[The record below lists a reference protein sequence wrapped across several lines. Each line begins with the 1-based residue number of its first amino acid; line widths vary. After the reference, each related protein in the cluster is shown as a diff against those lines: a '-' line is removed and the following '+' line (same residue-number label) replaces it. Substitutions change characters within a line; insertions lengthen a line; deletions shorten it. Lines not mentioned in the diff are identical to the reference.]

1 MEEPEE
7 IPPFRIQSDNDRVIM
22 VGESSH
28 KITEGRSNGR
38 IVSLEID
45 VERC

>member
-7 IPPFRIQSDNDRVIM
+7 VPLFRIQPGNDRVIM

-28 KITEGRSNGR
+28 KITEGRGNGR